1 MLQVHTIKPAKGAKH
16 RFKYIGRGNASGHG
30 TSSTRGG
37 KGQTARSGGSRGL
50 AQKGFRRLMQ
60 SAPKLRGFTPLQG
73 RAAEVNLTELE
84 RNYASGETVNLE
96 TLLQKG
102 LISVNDRKVKVILRG
117 ELKKKLIVSVPCTK
131 GAAEKIQSAGGEVK
145 A

>member
-1 MLQVHTIKPAKGAKH
+1 MLQVHTIKPARGSKH
-16 RFKYIGRGNASGHG
+16 RSKYIGRGNASGHG

-60 SAPKLRGFTPLQG
+60 SAPKLRGFTTLSAKPI
-73 RAAEVNLTELE
+73 EINLNELE
-84 RNYASGETVNLE
+84 KNFAAGETVNLD
-96 TLLQKG
+96 TLKTKG
-102 LISVNDRKVKVILRG
+102 VISINTPKVKVILRG

-131 GAAEKIQSAGGEVK
+131 GAAEKITAVGGEVK

>member
-1 MLQVHTIKPAKGAKH
+1 MLEVHTIKPARGAKH
-16 RFKYIGRGNASGHG
+16 RSKYIGRGNASGHG

-60 SAPKLRGFTPLQG
+60 SAPKLRGFKTLNARPV
-73 RAAEVNLTELE
+73 EINLGELE
-84 RNYASGETVNLE
+84 RNFEVGETVSLE
-96 TLLQKG
+96 TLISKG
-102 LISVNDRKVKVILRG
+102 VVSANSSKVKIILRG
-117 ELKKKLIVSVPCTK
+117 ELKKKLTVTVPCTK
-131 GAAEKIQSAGGEVK
+131 GAAEKITAAGGEVK